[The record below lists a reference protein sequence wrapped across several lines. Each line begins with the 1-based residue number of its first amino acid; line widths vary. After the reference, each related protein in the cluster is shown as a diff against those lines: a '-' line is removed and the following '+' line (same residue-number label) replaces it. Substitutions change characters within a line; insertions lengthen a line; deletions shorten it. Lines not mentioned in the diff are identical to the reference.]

1 MTSTRTARWLWFGRR
16 VLSAGLRGVGIA
28 TPEGGQSERNKHKR
42 RGGTTGHDGSLRWVP
57 TIAGAIPEVNDTPSR
72 GDQHGLLPRCSRR
85 GGRRARTLLLLAPAT
100 GTPPC
105 RLDECSFA
113 RRPALSSRRSAV
125 PRLPP
130 SSTPLRRSRPA
141 VRAAIWSFGSP

>member
-42 RGGTTGHDGSLRWVP
+42 RGSTTGHDGSLRWVP

-85 GGRRARTLLLLAPAT
+85 GGRRARTLLLLSPGSGTAPHAS
-100 GTPPC
+100 
-105 RLDECSFA
+105 EQQCSYA
-113 RRPALSSRRSAV
+113 RPGRESV
-125 PRLPP
+125 
-130 SSTPLRRSRPA
+130 
-141 VRAAIWSFGSP
+141 